1 MAAINWQNGHLKR
14 NSSWYMSKVI
24 DIFTYNGEAAML
36 EIRLNILDK
45 YVDQFI
51 IVESPLTFSGKEKN
65 LYFELQR
72 EEFSKWL
79 HKIKYFIVD
88 EDDPELWEMA
98 RNSPNTQGAEHWKR
112 EFVQKESIKK
122 ALIHLNDNDI
132 CFVGDVDEIWEP
144 AVISISFH
152 TALKLK
158 LDVYT
163 YFLNNRSSEEF
174 WGTIITTYGFLKDKC
189 LNHLRTTDAV
199 NMLMSSGWHF
209 TSMGG
214 FEALE
219 RKLSDSYTRESY
231 WTPEVEQKLS
241 ERLNNNQ
248 DFLGRNFTYTL
259 DESELP
265 EYLIQNKEKWIR
277 LFR

>member
-1 MAAINWQNGHLKR
+1 
-14 NSSWYMSKVI
+14 MSKVI

-122 ALIHLNDNDI
+122 ALVHLNGDDI
-132 CFVGDVDEIWEP
+132 CFVGDVDEIWDSY
-144 AVISISFH
+144 AITLANTS
-152 TALKLK
+152 KLK
-158 LDVYT
+158 LLVST
-163 YFLNNRSSEEF
+163 YFINNRSNEEF
-174 WGTIITTYGFLKDKC
+174 WGTIKTDYKTIKDNC
-189 LNHLRTTDAV
+189 LNHLRTDNLNCTQ
-199 NMLMSSGWHF
+199 NYYGWHF

-214 FEALE
+214 YEALE

-241 ERLNNNQ
+241 ERLRNNQ